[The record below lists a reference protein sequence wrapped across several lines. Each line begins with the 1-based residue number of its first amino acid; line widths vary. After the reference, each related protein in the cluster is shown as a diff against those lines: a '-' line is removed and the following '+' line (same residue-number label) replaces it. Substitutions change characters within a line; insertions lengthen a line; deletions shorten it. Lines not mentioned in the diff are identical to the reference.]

1 MGNQD
6 DVERLVDAV
15 VTEAALE
22 TGVSPRVVARR
33 SELGQRG
40 ALILGRQAT
49 DKEEQSPRRN
59 GATWTPD
66 EDQFVKDHL
75 GVLSLEQIGEA
86 LGRSENAVKIRY
98 TRKGWPAPSKQ
109 PGKLTA
115 REIGWRLGKCGKSI
129 KALIQRDVLP
139 GRRIPGERNIHV
151 MKEVTFYRWAVNPE
165 HWIYFD
171 PDRVRDEKLQRL
183 LARQRERWGDEWLT
197 SGQVAR
203 MHDLPGGSNDVTRHI
218 YAGKLPAVKYQFWRI
233 KRSVAEAYH
242 FPRGRGRGHERDWS
256 EDGDAFLVLAR
267 AVGCPPR
274 AIARLMKAP
283 RRQPRYRLRALHQ
296 RGLIPD
302 IISRHQLDVK
312 YGGTESSSP
321 TLSAD
326 WRSYAHRFPSIRR
339 AAERLAAGGEVSKLQ
354 LSILRGVLRTWAV
367 WHAAGDPERE
377 SLAEALAGPGAYSEV
392 RLRHAWREIR
402 TWGVDPFE

>member
-1 MGNQD
+1 MGDQD
-6 DVERLVDAV
+6 EMQKLVDAA

-22 TGVSPRVVARR
+22 TGVSPDVVARR

-49 DKEEQSPRRN
+49 NEEGETPRRN
-59 GATWTPD
+59 GATWTPE

-75 GVLSLEQIGEA
+75 GVLSLEKIGEA

-109 PGKLTA
+109 PEELTA

-129 KALIQRDVLP
+129 KTLIQREILP
-139 GRRIPGERNIHV
+139 GRRIPGDRNIHV
-151 MKEVTFYRWAVNPE
+151 MKEVAFYRWAVNPA

-183 LARQRERWGDEWLT
+183 LARQRERWGYEWLT
-197 SGQVAR
+197 TGQVAR

-218 YAGKLPAVKYQFWRI
+218 YAGKLTAVKYQFWRI
-233 KRSVAEAYH
+233 KRSVAEAHH
-242 FPRGRGRGHERDWS
+242 FRRGRGRGHERDWS
-256 EDGDAFLVLAR
+256 EEGDAFLLLAR

-283 RRQPRYRLRALHQ
+283 RRQPAYRLRSLHK
-296 RGLIPD
+296 RGLIPALID
-302 IISRHQLDVK
+302 RHRLDVE

-321 TLSAD
+321 TMFAD
-326 WRSYAHRFPSIRR
+326 WRSVAHRFPSIQR
-339 AAERLAAGGEVSKLQ
+339 AVDRLKAGAGLSRPQ
-354 LSILRGVLRTWAV
+354 LNLLRGVLRTWAV
-367 WHAAGDPERE
+367 WHADGDPARE
-377 SLAEALAGPGAYSEV
+377 AMAEKLAEPGAYSEA
-392 RLRHAWREIR
+392 RLRRDWREIR